1 MRSSGIAWI
10 KLSATLSSH
19 ETVTLTDSWPHFPKV
34 GRHTHNSPCVLHIGR
49 KASARHILLSA
60 SDTPCSWLSESEAM
74 FSSSTLT
81 KLLTRSGRVLIET
94 RLRGRLF
101 PYLLPLRE
109 VLRKPNVHYA
119 LAPPEDSYTWS
130 EMQVIGGGGLRLFC
144 DQSASTSFATRPTLP
159 EIAPCKKRPR
169 ANLPSANRARF
180 GSLPITLHTCLD
192 GLAGFSNNSRSSLSQ
207 YLGGRNARA
216 MPRHGRKSAK
226 RTQYRFK
233 STWNISSSSFHAEQT
248 RTSHESVSRHFT
260 VTGNFSGLTNQ

>member
-1 MRSSGIAWI
+1 MRSSDIAWI

-19 ETVTLTDSWPHFPKV
+19 ETITLTDSWPHFPKV

-119 LAPPEDSYTWS
+119 LAPPEDPYTWS
-130 EMQVIGGGGLRLFC
+130 GMQGKMYGAGDR
-144 DQSASTSFATRPTLP
+144 RW
-159 EIAPCKKRPR
+159 R
-169 ANLPSANRARF
+169 PSAILRPISFNFTRDATHSAGNRAVQE
-180 GSLPITLHTCLD
+180 
-192 GLAGFSNNSRSSLSQ
+192 AA
-207 YLGGRNARA
+207 AREPA
-216 MPRHGRKSAK
+216 LRQQSKVWIF
-226 RTQYRFK
+226 TY
-233 STWNISSSSFHAEQT
+233 HA
-248 RTSHESVSRHFT
+248 SHIP
-260 VTGNFSGLTNQ
+260 G